1 MSSKLISVAE
11 VDLPI
16 SAVCNNP
23 VGSLTPVPFMKM
35 FSSARPKRLA
45 NSLLRYAST
54 GKFSVCD
61 EGAVQFGKDS
71 KFIGTE

>member
-45 NSLLRYAST
+45 NSLLRYAYT
-54 GKFSVCD
+54 GKFMSAMKVLFSL
-61 EGAVQFGKDS
+61 ERTAS
-71 KFIGTE
+71 L